1 MPIYTRKSLLTVAP
15 ETVAY
20 GTAATTGY
28 VPLEVVRDPDVA
40 PLVADRAARETERP
54 WWGGDRKK
62 LINKTVTVNFDVY
75 LAGSGAAGT
84 APAYGDLLRACGFGE
99 TIVANTSATY
109 ALAADGSSLIGTTL
123 RWYADGILHQVR
135 GARGTVSFNLT
146 TQEYPRLSFAMTG
159 IYGAPSE
166 TAIPSTSYSSF
177 TNQIQPLEVG
187 ATQTPTVSINSV
199 TRCMSEFELSL
210 GNEVNYENY
219 AGCTER
225 IAINGREPEGRIQV
239 ESTMLTGAGNQ
250 NVYTLATGTTLVPI
264 TWTHGTV
271 AGNIIALTMSNC
283 DIYEP
288 TLQPRNNVQ
297 FLDIPFAPLSTDGTS
312 EMSLVFT

>member
-15 ETVAY
+15 EGTY
-20 GTAATTGY
+20 GTAASSGY
-28 VPLEVVRDPDVA
+28 VPLEVIRDPDVA
-40 PLVADRAARETERP
+40 PLVANRAARETVRP
-54 WWGGDRKK
+54 WWGADRKK
-62 LINKTVTVNFDVY
+62 LIDKQVTLNFDVY

-84 APAYGDLLRACGFGE
+84 APAYGELLRACGFGE
-99 TIVANTSATY
+99 TIVAATSATY
-109 ALAADGSSLIGTTL
+109 ALAADGSALIGTTL

-146 TQEYPRLSFAMTG
+146 TQEYPRLNFAMTG
-159 IYGAPSE
+159 IYTQPTE
-166 TAIPSTSYSSF
+166 TAIPSTTYSSF
-177 TNQIQPLEVG
+177 TNQAAPLEVG

-199 TRCMSEFELSL
+199 SRCMSEFELSIA
-210 GNEVNYENY
+210 NEVNYENY

-225 IAINGREPEGRIQV
+225 IAISGREPEGRIQV

-250 NVYTLATGTTLVPI
+250 NVYALATGTTLVPI

-271 AGNIIALTMSNC
+271 AGSIAALTMSNC

-288 TLQPRNNVQ
+288 SLQTRNNVQ
-297 FLDIPFAPLSTDGTS
+297 FLDIPFAPLSIDGTS
-312 EMSLVFT
+312 EMTLVLT